1 VTTALPVIDLAALR
15 ADHNSRAIDE
25 LRQAGEE
32 WGFYYVVNHGVGSV
46 AIARALRAAK
56 RFFALPMTSK
66 ERISVDARHR
76 GYLGFGSSQMDDA
89 EFVDLKESFVYG
101 VEHVVPVDDGPR
113 AQLVGPNQWTPDV
126 PEMEPAITAFFD
138 AMITTGRELLEGI
151 AVALGLSPAFFV
163 SRLEDPLARG
173 SVIHYPA
180 ATARAD
186 TEQLGVGPHTDYGLL
201 TLLWQDEVGGLQV
214 QTPDG
219 EWLDVPPAQGSLL
232 VNTGDLLAR
241 WTNDQLRSNRHR
253 VVSSGHSDR
262 YSMAVFVDPSYDVV
276 VDPREGDVRTK
287 EPPRYE
293 PVVTGEH
300 VAKRFA
306 SSFSYRRDGP

>member
-1 VTTALPVIDLAALR
+1 MTALPVIDMAALR
-15 ADHNSRAIDE
+15 ADQGSRVIDQ
-25 LRQAGEE
+25 LRRAGEE
-32 WGFYYVVNHGVGSV
+32 WGFYYVVNHGVSDL

-56 RFFALPMTSK
+56 QFFALPLTRK

-101 VEHVVPVDDGPR
+101 VEHVVPVDGGAR
-113 AQLVGPNQWTPDV
+113 SELVGPNQWPPDV

-163 SRLEDPLARG
+163 SRLADPLARG

-180 ATARAD
+180 ASASAD
-186 TEQLGVGPHTDYGLL
+186 TGQLGVGPHTDYGLL
-201 TLLWQDEVGGLQV
+201 TLLWQDEVGGLEV

-219 EWLDVPPAQGSLL
+219 AWLDAPPVQGSLL

-262 YSMAVFVDPSYDVV
+262 YSMAVFVDPSFDVV
-276 VDPREGDVRTK
+276 VDPREGDVRIG
-287 EPPRYE
+287 ESPRYE

-306 SSFSYRRDGP
+306 SSFFYRREEA